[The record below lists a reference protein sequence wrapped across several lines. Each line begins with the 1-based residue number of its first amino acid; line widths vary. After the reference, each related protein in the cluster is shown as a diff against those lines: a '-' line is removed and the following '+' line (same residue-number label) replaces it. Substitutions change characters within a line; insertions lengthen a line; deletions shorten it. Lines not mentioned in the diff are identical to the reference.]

1 MLHILQFTRPKD
13 DGSEQFPRYRRD
25 PSALYNKNEGFD
37 PPGLEV
43 GERKSYSMNRLA
55 KTVLLAL
62 CLFVLTSGLGLAQ
75 PTPPT
80 PGQSEPDSKAS
91 EKAAAYYNF
100 ALGHLYADLSGA
112 FGNRNDYATK
122 AIDYY
127 RQALKYDP
135 SSAFLS
141 EELTDLY
148 IQAGRIK
155 DAVAEAEDR
164 IKQDPDN
171 LDARRTLGH
180 IYARLIGDPQQ
191 GRVNDEMVRHAIE
204 QYQKITEKE
213 PKDIESWLKLG
224 GLERI
229 NHNSA
234 EAEKAYKKALDQEAN
249 NEEALTG
256 LAMVYSE
263 VGDTPHAIEML
274 RLVTTKDPNP
284 RTLSALATLF
294 EQNRDYTSAAEVWR
308 QALRMDPENSRIKR
322 ALAQDVLFTDHF
334 DDALKLYNEIAAAD
348 PHDIQIQLRIS
359 EIYRHNGDFAKARA
373 AFAKAKE
380 VEPDNLEVRYD
391 EVNLLDAEGKTDEA
405 VTALRKVLDDT
416 AKKSYNESEKN
427 SRTML
432 FERLGMLYR
441 NAGRYPEAVEAF
453 RQLALVDA
461 ASGPRSSVE
470 VIETYRMAREIPKAQ
485 AEADAALKKFPNDRM
500 VKLAHASLLSDL
512 GKTDDA
518 VAELRT
524 LLTGDH
530 DRETNLTIAQVY
542 EKGKRYSDM
551 AGALEAAEKLSQSKQ
566 DKQAVIFMRGAMLEK
581 MKNFEAAEAEFRKVL
596 ALEPDHA
603 GALNYL
609 GYMLADRHERL
620 EEAQKMI
627 SRAVELD
634 PQNGAYLDSLGWV
647 YYQQNR
653 LDQAAD
659 YLQRAVQRISKDPTI
674 HDHLG
679 DVYFK
684 QGKIREAVAQWENSL
699 KEVESNSQADIE
711 PAEVASI
718 NKKLEGARVRMAKE
732 ALLQKEKQ
740 R

>member
-1 MLHILQFTRPKD
+1 
-13 DGSEQFPRYRRD
+13 
-25 PSALYNKNEGFD
+25 
-37 PPGLEV
+37 
-43 GERKSYSMNRLA
+43 
-55 KTVLLAL
+55 
-62 CLFVLTSGLGLAQ
+62 
-75 PTPPT
+75 
-80 PGQSEPDSKAS
+80 
-91 EKAAAYYNF
+91 
-100 ALGHLYADLSGA
+100 
-112 FGNRNDYATK
+112 
-122 AIDYY
+122 
-127 RQALKYDP
+127 
-135 SSAFLS
+135 
-141 EELTDLY
+141 
-148 IQAGRIK
+148 
-155 DAVAEAEDR
+155 
-164 IKQDPDN
+164 
-171 LDARRTLGH
+171 
-180 IYARLIGDPQQ
+180 
-191 GRVNDEMVRHAIE
+191 
-204 QYQKITEKE
+204 
-213 PKDIESWLKLG
+213 
-224 GLERI
+224 
-229 NHNSA
+229 
-234 EAEKAYKKALDQEAN
+234 
-249 NEEALTG
+249 
-256 LAMVYSE
+256 MVYSE

-359 EIYRHNGDFAKARA
+359 EIYRHSGDFAKARA

-405 VTALRKVLDDT
+405 VAALRKVLDDT

-432 FERLGMLYR
+432 FQRLGMLYR

-470 VIETYRMAREIPKAQ
+470 VIDTYRMAREMPKAQ
-485 AEADAALKKFPNDRM
+485 TEADAALKKFPNDRM
-500 VKLAHASLLSDL
+500 VKLAHASLLADM

-530 DRETNLTIAQVY
+530 DRETNLTIAQMY

-551 AGALEAAEKLSQSKQ
+551 AGALDAAEKLSQSKQ
-566 DKQAVIFMRGAMLEK
+566 DKQTVIFMRGAMLEK

-596 ALEPDHA
+596 ALEPDNA
-603 GALNYL
+603 SALNYL

-620 EEAQKMI
+620 DEAQKMI

-732 ALLQKEKQ
+732 ALPQKEKQ